1 MSADD
6 RARRGWLGIVL
17 GAVVM
22 GLVLS
27 GSLACGAEPQRRAA
41 PQIFDLEAGTSVGLD
56 PEPAASGVVIPAAE
70 LEALL
75 ADLLGEHAELVADVM
90 LAAAEGEDADDA
102 VDALRANTVE
112 LTGAINLVYGPDGA
126 AAFDQLW
133 GQHTQFFAEYAVA
146 AGEGDEQRKDEAS
159 AKLHDYHLDFSSFA
173 DTATGGTAPA
183 EVVVELLHQHVED
196 LTGYIDAHA
205 TGDDAEADRRR
216 EAATSYMAVI
226 ADALAGAIAAQ
237 DPERFPG

>member
-1 MSADD
+1 MRWTSWAV
-6 RARRGWLGIVL
+6 GI
-17 GAVVM
+17 GAVAVV
-22 GLVLS
+22 LVVGIGGCS
-27 GSLACGAEPQRRAA
+27 SEPEQRAA

-56 PEPAASGVVIPAAE
+56 PEPAAARTVVPAAD

-90 LAAAEGEDADDA
+90 TAAADGDSTTESVA
-102 VDALRANTVE
+102 ALQANTVE

-146 AGEGDEQRKDEAS
+146 SGDGDQVRKDEAS

-183 EVVVELLHQHVED
+183 AVVIELLHNHVAD
-196 LTGYIDAHA
+196 LTGYIDAH
-205 TGDDAEADRRR
+205 TSGDQAEAADRL
-216 EAATSYMAVI
+216 ESATSYMTVI

-237 DPERFPG
+237 DPERFPA